1 VATEETSIEMTG
13 KTATM
18 MTEEEI
24 ALKIASGVFR
34 ETLQTDGTMP
44 RIVPEE
50 PTGMSETTSGIGQ
63 RISVIELAEPTGMS
77 ETMSK
82 IDGTTPGIEPEELTE
97 TQEMMS
103 KIDGTTSE
111 TVPEMSQIVLKGHT
125 GTSRK
130 TLKTDGM
137 TPRTGRGAPIETSVM
152 LQKTDGTM

>member
-1 VATEETSIEMTG
+1 MTS

-24 ALKIASGVFR
+24 VLKIASGVFR

-50 PTGMSETTSGIGQ
+50 LIGTSETTSGIGL
-63 RISVIELAEPTGMS
+63 RISVTELAEHTGMS
-77 ETMSK
+77 ETTRK

-97 TQEMMS
+97 TQETTS
-103 KIDGTTSE
+103 KIDGTTLE
-111 TVPEMSQIVLKGHT
+111 TAPEMPQIVLKGHT

-130 TLKTDGM
+130 TLRTDGM
-137 TPRTGRGAPIETSVM
+137 TPRTEQGAPIEMSVM
-152 LQKTDGTM
+152 MLKTDGTM